1 MENNEKLHNAKK
13 NITAGSE
20 TRQAARAARLEAQKA
35 ERKPSKEKRR
45 KPEASEEAK
54 PLFNPFF
61 GYKKR
66 KFPIWQRL
74 IALVSFCAIALVVG
88 AMFGY
93 GGLGHKS
100 PWAVFEPGTWQH
112 ILDFLK
118 TD

>member
-1 MENNEKLHNAKK
+1 MESNEKLHNTKK
-13 NITAGSE
+13 NIKAEPE
-20 TRQAARAARLEAQKA
+20 TRQAVRTARLEAQKA
-35 ERKPSKEKRR
+35 ERKPSKKSRSA
-45 KPEASEEAK
+45 ASEEIQ

-93 GGLGHKS
+93 GGLGHRS